1 MPALFQIMSKNV
13 NINDP
18 TSMGNALFSRR
29 GRLAFKKQWQ
39 KKNYLARVPLI
50 RVIKNRSRIS
60 NRTSTALVKRL
71 DGGWFS
77 SDVFSNSSF
86 LLAAQLLKPSFNFL
100 QWCSTRISFS
110 LLFAKRPLELRT
122 LKRYGGLSCSLGVQI
137 WEFPFGDFC
146 LFSVALTTPRTA
158 KYVNGLR
165 QFLSSLPLDRW
176 LWESD
181 LFRTAGNVFF

>member
-1 MPALFQIMSKNV
+1 MSISMIQLPWGMHSSLDEAAWHLKNR
-13 NINDP
+13 D
-18 TSMGNALFSRR
+18 
-29 GRLAFKKQWQ
+29 
-39 KKNYLARVPLI
+39 KKNYLARVPLNK
-50 RVIKNRSRIS
+50 VIKNGSCIS
-60 NRTSTALVKRL
+60 NRTSAALVKRL

-77 SDVFSNSSF
+77 SDVFTNSSF

-110 LLFAKRPLELRT
+110 LLFVKQPLELRT

-165 QFLSSLPLDRW
+165 QFLSSLPLDQW
-176 LWESD
+176 L
-181 LFRTAGNVFF
+181 